1 MDNERTILDLT
12 HEEARNFLLKDES
25 YFTLDLPTYFQFSDM
40 LVAISQQLENKDL
53 SEFYFNKKKPGCF
66 EDVNYKLFNNKDGEY
81 AWRLFQLIHPV
92 LYASL
97 VNKITEKLNWET
109 ITQRFTKLKT
119 DAIVE
124 CVSLPVVPSDKQ
136 QSDKAAQV
144 STWWHKTEQKSIML
158 ALEYD
163 YIFHVDIANCY
174 GTIYTHSIPWALH
187 TKEKE
192 KKKRKKRSKNGLIGN
207 IIDWHLQG
215 MSNSQTNGIPE
226 GSVLMDFIAEM
237 VLGYVD
243 CELTK
248 NIKYKKS
255 ERYRI
260 IRYRD
265 DYRIFVNNPQTGKN
279 IIKELSII
287 LSESGMRLNSEKT
300 KHSSD
305 IISSSIKPDK
315 LSWLENGVRNN
326 NLQKQLLALYRFSK
340 KYPNS
345 GTLNSE
351 LQHFYDNIEK
361 LNSIT
366 DDTEV
371 LVSILSNIAFRNPK
385 AYPVAFAI
393 ISQILNFME
402 NQKKKKISIEKIK
415 NRFRKLPNTEYLDI
429 WLQRISI
436 KIDSKIKYERNLC
449 KKVSDNSIEI
459 WNSEWLEANLKKIIS
474 SAEIVNKQKIED
486 SDAIISREEVALFK
500 KNNYY

>member
-1 MDNERTILDLT
+1 MSDERTILDLT

-25 YFTLDLPTYFQFSDM
+25 YCNFYLPTYFQFSDL
-40 LVAISQQLENKDL
+40 LVNISQQLDGKNL
-53 SEFYFNKKKPGCF
+53 SAFYFNKRKPSDF
-66 EDVNYKLFNNKDGEY
+66 ENVNYKLFNNKDGKY
-81 AWRLFQLIHPV
+81 GWRLFQLIHPA

-97 VNKITEKLNWET
+97 VNEITEKSNWNT
-109 ITQRFTKLKT
+109 IIEKFTEFRAKT
-119 DAIVE
+119 IVE
-124 CVSLPVVPSDKQ
+124 CVSLPVVPSNKQ

-144 STWWHKTEQKSIML
+144 STWWKKAEQESIIL

-174 GTIYTHSIPWALH
+174 GSIYTHSIPWALH
-187 TKEKE
+187 TKKIA
-192 KKKRKKRSKNGLIGN
+192 KNQKGNQHLIGN

-215 MSNSQTNGIPE
+215 MSNGQTNGIPQ

-248 NIKYKKS
+248 NLKNKKLENYK
-255 ERYRI
+255 I

-265 DYRIFVNNPQTGKN
+265 DYRIFVNNPQTGKE
-279 IIKELSII
+279 IIKELSVI

-300 KHSSD
+300 KYSSD
-305 IISSSIKPDK
+305 VISSSIKPDK
-315 LSWLENGVRNN
+315 LAWIENKIRNN
-326 NLQKQLLALYRFSK
+326 NPQKQLLALYQFSK
-340 KYPNS
+340 KHPNS
-345 GTLNSE
+345 GFLIE
-351 LQHFYDNIEK
+351 GLQNFYDNIEK

-385 AYPVAFAI
+385 TYPAAFAI
-393 ISQILNFME
+393 ISQVLHFMK
-402 NQKKKKISIEKIK
+402 NKNKKKETIKKIQ
-415 NRFRKLPNTEYLDI
+415 NRFQKLPNTEYLYI

-436 KIDSKIKYERNLC
+436 KIDSKIEYKRGLS
-449 KKVSDNSIEI
+449 KKISDDSIEI
-459 WNSEWLEANLKKIIS
+459 WNSEWLKGNLKKNIL
-474 SAEIVNKQKIED
+474 SAEIINKQKLQRLRPVIDRDEF
-486 SDAIISREEVALFK
+486 ALFK